1 MRTITSPAVLLSY
14 DRLDYASAWDL
25 QHRLVEERVAARRP
39 DTLVLL
45 EHGPVYTIGRR
56 GAEAHCRGGEAG
68 LRTAGYPVYRVERG
82 GSVTYHGPG
91 QIVGY
96 PILSL
101 ARFCPGPKAYMRHLE
116 EVLIRTLAGWGI
128 EGRRVEKFPGVW
140 VGEEPAKIAAMGV
153 RIVQGV
159 TMHGFALNVTVELEP
174 FHRIVPCGIAGCRVT
189 SMADLLGA
197 PVDGGLVRRR
207 IAEQFADVFG
217 LEWIEWGQR
226 SDGEEPAVDLMEEGV
241 EARQRWRGLVG
252 VHLSRGE
259 GRA

>member
-1 MRTITSPAVLLSY
+1 
-14 DRLDYASAWDL
+14 
-25 QHRLVEERVAARRP
+25 
-39 DTLVLL
+39 
-45 EHGPVYTIGRR
+45 
-56 GAEAHCRGGEAG
+56 
-68 LRTAGYPVYRVERG
+68 
-82 GSVTYHGPG
+82 
-91 QIVGY
+91 
-96 PILSL
+96 
-101 ARFCPGPKAYMRHLE
+101 MRHLE

-128 EGRRVEKFPGVW
+128 KGRRIEKFPGVW
-140 VGEEPAKIAAMGV
+140 VGDEPAKIAAMGV